1 MKYYIIYKDDHFIG
15 YTTDKKLLDNFLTNR
30 KGKYTIKKFKENEI
44 PDELRKSFEFTNY
57 ELVEYTNY
65 YTNND
70 AVIFN
75 YEYIDM
81 EEYMSRD
88 CLVLQQLLEFVLYN
102 IKFIELT
109 DEERKM
115 IQYSFCK
122 LIDDLN
128 AITDSNEVIYD
139 EIININKYLYERY
152 LPNRKSTKDIIEN
165 SSLQDW

>member
-1 MKYYIIYKDDHFIG
+1 MKYYIIYKDDHFLG

-30 KGKYTIKKFKENEI
+30 KGNYKVKKFKEDEI
-44 PDELRKSFEFTNY
+44 PDELIKSFEFTNY

-88 CLVLQQLLEFVLYN
+88 CLTLQQLLLHVLYTSLV
-102 IKFIELT
+102 KDQL
-109 DEERKM
+109 K
-115 IQYSFCK
+115 
-122 LIDDLN
+122 DLQQC
-128 AITDSNEVIYD
+128 Y
-139 EIININKYLYERY
+139 
-152 LPNRKSTKDIIEN
+152 
-165 SSLQDW
+165 